1 MSGDKKKS
9 NKNQL
14 TPEQIAVI
22 AGLLTN
28 VLSVRAILV
37 DRNQTVEII
46 IQGDLSKKKDKDKMF
61 KEVADM
67 RFGDVWDL
75 FMNTK

>member
-1 MSGDKKKS
+1 MSGDKKNS

-61 KEVADM
+61 KEVANM